1 MTHNSV
7 MSSILLSCLAAAAA
21 VDIGSTSYCSITDK
35 DTDNEQLLVTED
47 GGCSLDD
54 SVTWSFD
61 NSLVIEFE
69 TRGCAEAAC
78 TTPISGYRND
88 PYVPPGSNPTGRRC
102 EALSVKTE

>member
-1 MTHNSV
+1 

-35 DTDNEQLLVTED
+35 DTDNEQLLVT
-47 GGCSLDD
+47 GVSGWGSGCSLDE